1 MGIKLGKV
9 FNSLAKTVNKHSP
22 EVLTGLGI
30 AGFVTAIALAV
41 KATPKA
47 EDLIVHAEDEKED
60 TLTVKETI
68 QAAWKPYIPAVI
80 TAVASA
86 GCVIGA
92 AKINNKRNAEL
103 ATAYAISQAMVKRY
117 QEKTAELAGEE
128 KAKEIDTA
136 VKTETA
142 KSPTVQEAV
151 KTLPTVNRAGVH
163 PFWDPFSNT
172 PFYASPNMLKNAEV
186 ELNRRLYTGSEA
198 YVTYDDLYDEL
209 NDQGAYPPLKHTAIS
224 SDYAW
229 SPDNG
234 GIEFDLDSD
243 GLPFEQGHWDD
254 GTPCYIMS
262 FKRYRAPEYI
272 R

>member
-1 MGIKLGKV
+1 MKMKFGKLFDGFTRV
-9 FNSLAKTVNKHSP
+9 VNRHSP

-47 EDLIVHAEDEKED
+47 EDLIIQAEDEKED
-60 TLTVKETI
+60 RLTVKETI
-68 QAAWKPYIPAVI
+68 KAAWKPYVPAAI

-103 ATAYAISQAMVKRY
+103 ATAYAISQAMIKRY
-117 QEKTAELAGEE
+117 QDKTAEIAGED
-128 KAKEIDTA
+128 KAKEIDTS

-142 KSPTVQEAV
+142 RSPMVQDSV
-151 KTLPTVNRAGVH
+151 KTLPVIRKDGLH

-172 PFYASPNMLKNAEV
+172 PFYASASMLKNTEV
-186 ELNRRLYTGSEA
+186 ELNRRLYTGSEP

-209 NDQGAYPPLKHTAIS
+209 NEQGAYPPLKHTAIS
-224 SDYAW
+224 SEYGW
-229 SPDNG
+229 MPDNG

-243 GLPFEQGHWDD
+243 GVPFEQGHWDD
-254 GTPCYIMS
+254 GTPCYVMS
-262 FKRYRAPEYI
+262 FKRYRRPDHI
-272 R
+272 D